1 MVFNIERF
9 YPLISENLFIKAI
22 QFAKQMNEISVEDI
36 NLIMQARKTL
46 LFSEAISWVEKE
58 RNKDFHVSMSCFDG
72 SEVCK
77 LVVSYVLQQFFFL
90 SEFSFTNIHD
100 SKGSRGRERLFLSVF
115 STSSTGFTDTSTLTG
130 QLLQRPH
137 LCT

>member
-1 MVFNIERF
+1 MFNIERF

-46 LFSEAISWVEKE
+46 LFSEALSWVEKE
-58 RNKDFHVSMSCFDG
+58 RNKDFHVSMGCFDG

-77 LVVSYVLQQFFFL
+77 LVVSYILQQFFFYL
-90 SEFSFTNIHD
+90 S
-100 SKGSRGRERLFLSVF
+100 FLSQTF
-115 STSSTGFTDTSTLTG
+115 MIQRAAGEGRGYFFQSSLPLPLASQTL
-130 QLLQRPH
+130 RH
-137 LCT
+137 

>member
-1 MVFNIERF
+1 MFNIERF

-46 LFSEAISWVEKE
+46 LFSEALSWVEKE

-77 LVVSYVLQQFFFL
+77 LVVSYILQQFFFYL
-90 SEFSFTNIHD
+90 S
-100 SKGSRGRERLFLSVF
+100 FLSQTF
-115 STSSTGFTDTSTLTG
+115 MIQRAAGEGRGYFFQSSLPLPLASQTL
-130 QLLQRPH
+130 RH
-137 LCT
+137 

>member
-1 MVFNIERF
+1 
-9 YPLISENLFIKAI
+9 
-22 QFAKQMNEISVEDI
+22 MNEISVEDI

-46 LFSEAISWVEKE
+46 LFSEALSWVEKE
-58 RNKDFHVSMSCFDG
+58 RNKDFHVSMGCFDG

-77 LVVSYVLQQFFFL
+77 LVVSYILQQFFFL

-115 STSSTGFTDTSTLTG
+115 STTSTGFTDT
-130 QLLQRPH
+130 
-137 LCT
+137 

>member
-1 MVFNIERF
+1 MFNIERF

-46 LFSEAISWVEKE
+46 LFSEALSWVEME
-58 RNKDFHVSMSCFDG
+58 RNKDFHVSMGCFDG

-77 LVVSYVLQQFFFL
+77 LVVSYILQQFFFYL
-90 SEFSFTNIHD
+90 S
-100 SKGSRGRERLFLSVF
+100 FLSQTF
-115 STSSTGFTDTSTLTG
+115 MIQRAAGEGRSYFFQSSLPLPLASQTL
-130 QLLQRPH
+130 RH
-137 LCT
+137 